1 MLFSGGACSRRVSLS
16 LKPFSFPRRCAKLE
30 REREGVGSWERA
42 GEFCLRRCFVLCGM
56 PREGGKRQKKN
67 LFDLKVARQ
76 TKQTRGAWS
85 RSTTKKKEEK
95 RQKAR
100 ALHEVF
106 MLCVVLFKTIVCAFE
121 VFTFLTVIVD
131 LFQKMSTQ

>member
-1 MLFSGGACSRRVSLS
+1 MEWRNESEKINFVFDFKSR
-16 LKPFSFPRRCAKLE
+16 
-30 REREGVGSWERA
+30 
-42 GEFCLRRCFVLCGM
+42 
-56 PREGGKRQKKN
+56 QTNKKN
-67 LFDLKVARQ
+67 KSQEVLVK
-76 TKQTRGAWS
+76 KHN
-85 RSTTKKKEEK
+85 KKKEEK

>member
-1 MLFSGGACSRRVSLS
+1 MGVG
-16 LKPFSFPRRCAKLE
+16 
-30 REREGVGSWERA
+30 RERENFVVVV
-42 GEFCLRRCFVLCGM
+42 VLCGM

-67 LFDLKVARQ
+67 LFDFKSRQ
-76 TKQTRGAWS
+76 TNKTNKRCMVKKHN
-85 RSTTKKKEEK
+85 KKKEEK